1 MSFELILNTKLKPV
15 LSDCK
20 GSVYSRLSFNFKC
33 ILLSLKEDP
42 ALTRWVHARGNSYPY
57 FRPTF
62 KTSLMGLMFGVAPL
76 FALYFIFKTD
86 RVGSQDALTFLS
98 FSSHSVL

>member
-1 MSFELILNTKLKPV
+1 MSFVLTLNTALNPV
-15 LSDCK
+15 FSDYK
-20 GSVYSRLSFNFKC
+20 GSVYSRLSLNFKC

-42 ALTRWVHARGNSYPY
+42 ALTRWVHARSNPYPY

-86 RVGSQDALTFLS
+86 RVGSQDAPTFLS
-98 FSSHSVL
+98 FSYHSV